1 MVEME
6 VVRRRSVGAKEGRVG
21 GMRVR
26 EGEDELRFIAS
37 CPAVIDEEVRRDL
50 ARDGML

>member
-21 GMRVR
+21 GTRVR

-37 CPAVIDEEVRRDL
+37 RPAIGDGEVRRD
-50 ARDGML
+50 